1 MEHIKKWWFMLEI
14 RKIEHDRGIDYK
26 IISNEQEL
34 NIMFNGDGD
43 LYFSINRIDRLDEPK
58 IVNFEITEEDNDLYN
73 LFDILYNRVITCD
86 IYKLNEF
93 DLEFRKSEELEEKQI
108 MYDEWNQEL
117 REYPPYNIIQ
127 NGIISWRHDEQL
139 FEEAN
144 ILNIYKEENKYRLE
158 FISNDEDPQ
167 YIEIRF
173 RNSGSRYQPFN
184 RVFMDLYNSLQ
195 MLDIKQ
201 KIYAKSNKK

>member
-1 MEHIKKWWFMLEI
+1 MLEI
-14 RKIEHDRGIDYK
+14 RKIEHDRGIDFK

-43 LYFSINRIDRLDEPK
+43 LYFSINRIDRLGEPK

-173 RNSGSRYQPFN
+173 RNS
-184 RVFMDLYNSLQ
+184 
-195 MLDIKQ
+195 
-201 KIYAKSNKK
+201 